1 MTENVNCINMS
12 LSKSDVDYRI
22 HKFES
27 YTDNFDLIIKGDSKK
42 IYVLDVDT
50 ESLSGLEIAS
60 IIRKYDYDSIII
72 IVSSI
77 NKSMNDIFY
86 NRLMILDFICVNGDY
101 TKRLIEDIK
110 IAISIIDKHKVFT
123 FKYNRIVN
131 RIPFCQIN
139 YIEKESNIKRCII
152 HTINGNYYITSS
164 ITSILSLLDEN
175 FCKTH
180 QACIV
185 NLDNIRKLDLKNNMI
200 IFKNDD
206 MTDMLT
212 YKMKKEVKKCIGI

>member
-27 YTDNFDLIIKGDSKK
+27 YTDNLDLIIKGDSKK
-42 IYVLDVDT
+42 IYVLDIDT
-50 ESLSGLEIAS
+50 EGLSGLEVAS
-60 IIRKYDYDSIII
+60 RIRKYDYDSIII

-77 NKSMNDIFY
+77 NKYKNDIFY
-86 NRLMILDFICVNGDY
+86 NRLMILDFICMVKDY
-101 TKRLIEDIK
+101 NKRLIDDIK
-110 IAISIIDKHKVFT
+110 MAVSIIDKHKVFT
-123 FKYNRIVN
+123 FKYNRIIH

-139 YIEKESNIKRCII
+139 YIEKEPDIKRCII
-152 HTINGNYYITSS
+152 HTINGKYYITSS
-164 ITSILSLLDEN
+164 ITLILSLLDEN

-185 NLDNIRKLDLKNNMI
+185 NLDNIRKLDLKNNII

-206 MTDMLT
+206 RTDMLT
-212 YKMKKEVKKCIGI
+212 YKMKKEIKKYVGL